1 MNNTYSYR
9 ILRGSRIL
17 FGSLLLLGICYGQFT
32 FPGKANPHGGD
43 DCSLCHDGGGEPGKA
58 NFRSTSC
65 TDCHSRSEVN
75 TKIHQLDDLDLTS
88 ANISIP
94 KNFKLESHNE
104 FSCISCHQVA
114 CRVDRANQ
122 TFLRG
127 GPFKVELDFC
137 YQCHD
142 QNTYKRVNPHIQTLA
157 DGSTDKST
165 CLQCHT
171 KVPSAEDHPTI
182 ANEMHLDM
190 SATCNKCHFL
200 HNHEENHQGK
210 NIELS
215 RKATI
220 KRFRETK
227 KRYKIELPLSSDNQ
241 IQCNTCHYTH
251 NRGTLADD
259 QVVYVGDGENLRYLR
274 LEKENL
280 CYACH
285 DL

>member
-1 MNNTYSYR
+1 M
-9 ILRGSRIL
+9 
-17 FGSLLLLGICYGQFT
+17 FGSLLLLGLSYAQFT
-32 FPGKANPHGGD
+32 KPGKMNPHGAK
-43 DCSLCHDGGGEPGKA
+43 DCAVCHEAGEPSKE
-58 NFRSTSC
+58 NFKPSSC
-65 TDCHSRSEVN
+65 TDCHSRSAVN
-75 TKIHQLDDLDLTS
+75 TQIHQMDNLDISNAD
-88 ANISIP
+88 ISIP
-94 KNFKLESHNE
+94 EDFIMDSEEE
-104 FSCISCHQVA
+104 FSCITCHSVA
-114 CRVDRANQ
+114 CEIDRANQ

-137 YQCHD
+137 YKCHSP
-142 QNTYKRVNPHIQTLA
+142 QQYERVNPHIQTLA
-157 DGSTDKST
+157 DGSTDEST

-171 KVPSAEDHPTI
+171 KVPSKADHPTI

-200 HNHEENHQGK
+200 HSHEENHQGK

-215 RKATI
+215 RRATI
-220 KRFRETK
+220 QRFRETQ
-227 KRYKIELPLSSDNQ
+227 KRYKIQLPLSSDNQ

-251 NRGTLADD
+251 NRGTLEDD
-259 QVVYVGDGENLRYLR
+259 QVVYLGEGENSRYLR